1 MVLGLAAA
9 FIGVGFKSVL
19 YAIEDVCDRVWK
31 GRPEW
36 CRPAVGGIVLG
47 AVLLALPQMYGVG
60 YPVMDKAVA
69 GNYVLWF
76 LVLLMLAK
84 MVAASLT
91 IGIGGSGGVFAPSL
105 FTGAMAGTA
114 FGVIAQHLF
123 GASASGR
130 PPSTAS
136 SQWGPCLPRPPRRR
150 SPPSPASSR

>member
-1 MVLGLAAA
+1 VVPSA
-9 FIGVGFKSVL
+9 F
-19 YAIEDVCDRVWK
+19 
-31 GRPEW
+31 
-36 CRPAVGGIVLG
+36 GGIVLG

-105 FTGAMAGTA
+105 FTGAMGGTA
-114 FGVIAQHLF
+114 FGVIARIS
-123 GASASGR
+123 SAPPLAR

-136 SQWGPCLPRPPRRR
+136 SLWSGCYAAAAQAPLT
-150 SPPSPASSR
+150 SIASVIEMTITTP